1 LSVGETF
8 QLLRRMNYLKR
19 IEDEKFLLI
28 IWECLRGEEYGGI
41 LCENL
46 YQLLTW
52 VNECEGEYCSG

>member
-1 LSVGETF
+1 
-8 QLLRRMNYLKR
+8 MNYLKR